1 MSVTS
6 SEAAMNEG
14 SYAWPFAVSRNAW
27 LDWRPC
33 VAPAHMIA
41 QGGEYFLVHAADPGD
56 RPCPSPVFERVISTE
71 RYGDLTV
78 LARCL
83 PATADLIGGSSHEQ
97 LRDRAGRPIQ
107 LIEGLIL
114 PGHQPGSA
122 AGWED
127 QLARAHEIAL
137 HAFPE
142 FWRSEDETA
151 PPTPSQ
157 PLTRPLVDDVT
168 ADRQATDSEPGSAV
182 QVGPQGRSGVSAR
195 RVIVSAVTVLVGLV
209 LLYILIRVA
218 RR

>member
-1 MSVTS
+1 MVNMTAR
-6 SEAAMNEG
+6 EPVMDEG

-41 QGGEYFLVHAADPGD
+41 QGGEYFLVHASDPGD
-56 RPCPSPVFERVISTE
+56 RPCPSPVFERVVSTE

-83 PATADLIGGSSHEQ
+83 PATADLIGGSSQEQ

-114 PGHQPGSA
+114 PGRQPGSA
-122 AGWED
+122 ADWQD
-127 QLARAHEIAL
+127 QLLQAHEIAQR
-137 HAFPE
+137 AFPE
-142 FWRSEDETA
+142 FWQSEDEAA
-151 PPTPSQ
+151 PPAPSQ
-157 PLTRPLVDDVT
+157 PLTRQS
-168 ADRQATDSEPGSAV
+168 ADGQTSDSEPGSADEA
-182 QVGPQGRSGVSAR
+182 GPQGRSRLSAR
-195 RVIVSAVTVLVGLV
+195 RVILTTVTAIVAAA
-209 LLYILIRVA
+209 LLYIIIRAA

>member
-1 MSVTS
+1 MVNVTA
-6 SEAAMNEG
+6 SEPAMNEG
-14 SYAWPFAVSRNAW
+14 SYAWPFAVSRNSW

-56 RPCPSPVFERVISTE
+56 QPCPSPVFERVVSTE

-83 PATADLIGGSSHEQ
+83 PATADLIGGSSQEQ

-114 PGHQPGSA
+114 PGRQPGSA
-122 AGWED
+122 AHWQD
-127 QLARAHEIAL
+127 QLVQAHEIAQR
-137 HAFPE
+137 AFPE
-142 FWRSEDETA
+142 FWRSEDEAA

-157 PLTRPLVDDVT
+157 PLTRPADGQT
-168 ADRQATDSEPGSAV
+168 ADGQTNDSKPGSVDQAD
-182 QVGPQGRSGVSAR
+182 PQGRSRPSAR
-195 RVIVSAVTVLVGLV
+195 HVIVTTVAVIVGMAVL
-209 LLYILIRVA
+209 YLIIRAA